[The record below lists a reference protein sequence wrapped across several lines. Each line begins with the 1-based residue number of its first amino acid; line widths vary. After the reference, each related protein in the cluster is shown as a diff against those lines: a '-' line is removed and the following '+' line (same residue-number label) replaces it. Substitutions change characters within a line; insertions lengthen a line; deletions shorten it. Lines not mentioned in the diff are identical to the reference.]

1 MKTGLAALAAVLCVT
16 GAARAEVADQSPQ
29 GFEVRHVVSIAAPP
43 AKVRAAMLEP
53 GRWWNPAHSWSGD
66 ARNLSIDLATGCFCE
81 KLKDGFVRHMTVVYA
96 SDSAL
101 RLSGALGP
109 LQFTGASGHMAFNLK
124 AGAGPATT
132 VLTVTY
138 DVGGYAKG
146 GLAEQWAK
154 PVDGVIGEQVGR
166 LKALLETGKP
176 DQAPGD

>member
-1 MKTGLAALAAVLCVT
+1 MKTILAAVAALSLA
-16 GAARAEVADQSPQ
+16 GAARAEVVDQSPQ
-29 GFEVRHVVSIAAPP
+29 GFESLHTLTIAAPP
-43 AKVRAAMLEP
+43 AKVRAATLEV
-53 GRWWNPAHSWSGD
+53 GRWWSSAHSWSGD

-96 SDSAL
+96 GEKAL

-109 LQFTGASGHMAFNLK
+109 LQFTGASGHMAFNFK
-124 AGAGPATT
+124 AGADPNTT

-166 LKALLETGKP
+166 LKMLLETGKT
-176 DQAPGD
+176 G

>member
-1 MKTGLAALAAVLCVT
+1 MKTVLAALAALSLAGV
-16 GAARAEVADQSPQ
+16 ARAEVADQSPQ
-29 GFEVRHVVSIAAPP
+29 GFEVRHVVTIAAPP
-43 AKVRAAMLEP
+43 AKVRAATLEV

-81 KLKDGFVRHMTVVYA
+81 KMKEGFVRHMTVVYA
-96 SDSAL
+96 GDSAL

-109 LQFTGASGHMAFNLK
+109 LQLTGASGHMAFNFK
-124 AGAGPATT
+124 AGADPATT

-154 PVDGVIGEQVGR
+154 PVDGVVGEQVGR
-166 LKALLETGKP
+166 LKKLIETGKP
-176 DQAPGD
+176 D